1 MKKEERRMQMN
12 DPYNVLGVSSTATE
26 EEISKAYK
34 KLARQYHPDL
44 NPGNKAAEAKMKEIN
59 TAYET
64 IKDIRSGK
72 KTYTGTD
79 SSYSGY
85 SRGYRTYGNDGS
97 NYTDP
102 FDVYRNAYGGRY
114 YEYDFSDL
122 FGRRAADEKKTARS
136 FGVFDIFRSFIRV
149 SLIMTLLRFVFSL
162 FFFPV
167 F

>member
-1 MKKEERRMQMN
+1 MN
-12 DPYNVLGVSSTATE
+12 DPYTVLGVSSTASD

-44 NPGNKAAEAKMKEIN
+44 NPGNAAAEAKMKEIN

-72 KTYTGTD
+72 KTYAGAS

-85 SRGYRTYGNDGS
+85 SRGYQTYGNSGS
-97 NYTDP
+97 GYTDP
-102 FDVYRNAYGGRY
+102 FEAYRNTYGGRY

-122 FGRRAADEKKTARS
+122 FGRRAAEEKKTNRS
-136 FGVFDIFRSFIRV
+136 FGLFGIFRSFIRV

-162 FFFPV
+162 FFYPV